1 MKRITKPNYKLTSP
15 SDLRTLLRVSAA
27 YWFLPWE
34 LTYQDYG
41 LPTHGDKEVLISRI
55 QDWILLFNSNLDTSQ
70 PRSLAS
76 LRAKLNDAETA
87 KKRDVDKGKV
97 EAVEEL
103 KTVAGRSKYAQDK
116 RSDFERLRQ
125 EILDRDKKRKEE
137 EKGVGVESAIEVD

>member
-1 MKRITKPNYKLTSP
+1 
-15 SDLRTLLRVSAA
+15 
-27 YWFLPWE
+27 
-34 LTYQDYG
+34 
-41 LPTHGDKEVLISRI
+41 
-55 QDWILLFNSNLDTSQ
+55 
-70 PRSLAS
+70 
-76 LRAKLNDAETA
+76 LNDAETA

-103 KTVAGRSKYAQDK
+103 KTVEGRSKYAQDK